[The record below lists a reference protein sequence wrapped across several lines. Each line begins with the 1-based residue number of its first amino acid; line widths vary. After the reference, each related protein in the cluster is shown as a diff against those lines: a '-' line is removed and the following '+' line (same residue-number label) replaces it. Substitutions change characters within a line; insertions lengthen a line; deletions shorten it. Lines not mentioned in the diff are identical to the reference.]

1 MTAILNQ
8 SDKQKVKEHLKRIS
22 NMLQYLSFETIEKM
36 LYEMKTLKVS
46 KLQNEFL
53 MLTHFHG
60 QKVEAKIKLM
70 EIDDEI
76 KQKMMD
82 QINLSQK
89 DLFEMANYDPESLRN
104 NGDSWIH
111 DAYNQGVTPSTAS

>member
-1 MTAILNQ
+1 
-8 SDKQKVKEHLKRIS
+8 
-22 NMLQYLSFETIEKM
+22 MLQYLSFETIEKM

-60 QKVEAKIKLM
+60 QKVEAKIKRM

-82 QINLSQK
+82 QINLFQK
-89 DLFEMANYDPESLRN
+89 DLFEMADYDPESLRN

-111 DAYNQGVTPSTAS
+111 DAYNQGIKPQTAN